1 MSVVLLLLLSCTEA
15 ALDTALSGAL
25 DPALDTAA
33 ADTAGDD
40 TAAMSTD
47 AFESAARC
55 GECHPVQYGEWRQS
69 MHAYAARSPVFDR
82 MARKAWRDTA
92 GGLGG
97 FCTGCHS
104 PFGEAQGLTGATVA
118 DDRDEMALEGVS
130 CEACHTATGPG
141 DFIGNNQV
149 VREPGMV
156 EQGPFGDTVQ
166 AGHMSTR
173 GDFMTSPELC
183 GSCHDVFMFPGLHI
197 EQAYTEYLDSPAAAE
212 GTRCQDCHM
221 SPTPGVAAARPE
233 QPIAEDPM
241 GDTTYDARPHAS
253 HRFIGPDYSLLDD
266 FPYPDD
272 LDASAAA
279 QVEQLQQIQS
289 LLEAAVHIASL
300 DARVSEI
307 ARANGIPFYIDACR
321 FAENAYFIKLRE
333 EGYARKSVRSIV
345 KEIFSYADG
354 CTMSAKKDGIANI
367 GGFICSNDVQL
378 ANQEKD
384 LLILTEGF
392 PTYGGLAGRDLE
404 AIAIGLNEA
413 VEEDYLRYRIRSTQ
427 YLGDNISA
435 AGVPIMQPPGGHAI
449 YIDAR
454 AFLPQI
460 PPNEYPG
467 WALTCELYLEAGIRS
482 VEIGAVMFG
491 VHDEKRGKD
500 TSLPELDLVR
510 LAIPRRTYTQSHID
524 YVIEAIINVYKRRHK
539 IKGLKMTYQT
549 KFLRHFTAHF
559 KRL

>member
-1 MSVVLLLLLSCTEA
+1 VSVVLLLLLSCTEA

-300 DARVSEI
+300 DARVEGDDVLVDVVLESLTAGHHVPTGFTSERQLWI
-307 ARANGIPFYIDACR
+307 ELEVVAGDGATLLHSGDLDGDGNLRDAHS
-321 FAENAYFIKLRE
+321 L
-333 EGYARKSVRSIV
+333 
-345 KEIFSYADG
+345 
-354 CTMSAKKDGIANI
+354 
-367 GGFICSNDVQL
+367 DVQAGL
-378 ANQEKD
+378 VPLDDVLVNLQSSNVSVVRPVNSVGVVGSADPGAGVFETD
-384 LLILTEGF
+384 VIF
-392 PTYGGLAGRDLE
+392 PTDADSIDRHSLEPLE
-404 AIAIGLNEA
+404 ARGFSWRVASGGHPGP
-413 VEEDYLRYRIRSTQ
+413 VEVRARLHYRNLPPYLLQALQADDYLDRLHVFTLDDQ
-427 YLGDNISA
+427 
-435 AGVPIMQPPGGHAI
+435 VVE
-449 YIDAR
+449 
-454 AFLPQI
+454 LP
-460 PPNEYPG
+460 
-467 WALTCELYLEAGIRS
+467 
-482 VEIGAVMFG
+482 
-491 VHDEKRGKD
+491 
-500 TSLPELDLVR
+500 
-510 LAIPRRTYTQSHID
+510 
-524 YVIEAIINVYKRRHK
+524 
-539 IKGLKMTYQT
+539 
-549 KFLRHFTAHF
+549 
-559 KRL
+559 